1 MRFAICNELFEG
13 WDFRRQVEFVKAAGY
28 DGLELAP
35 FTFADSVT
43 EVSAD
48 RRKELKKIA
57 ADNGLELT
65 GLHWLLV
72 KPPGLHLT
80 HPDKAIR
87 AKTVDYLKHL
97 IDFAGDVGAKFMVFG
112 SPNQRKIVPEITR
125 DEGWKHAVESFAA
138 CGDTA
143 AKRGVTFC
151 LEALPTDL
159 TNILNTNDEVI
170 RMVRDLDHPGIRM
183 MVDVKSMCAES
194 ISIPDNIRNSR
205 EFFRYVHANDR
216 NLRGPGF
223 GDVDFKP
230 ILGTLK
236 EVGYNGWVSVEVFDF
251 KPDPET
257 IARESLKYLRA
268 SLP

>member
-1 MRFAICNELFEG
+1 MKFAICNELFEG
-13 WDFRRQVEFVKAAGY
+13 WDFRRTVEFVKATGY

-35 FTFADSVT
+35 FTLAESVT
-43 EVSAD
+43 EISAD

-57 ADNGLELT
+57 SDHGLELT

-72 KPPGLHLT
+72 KPAGLHLT
-80 HPDKAIR
+80 SPDKALR

-97 IDFAGDVGAKFMVFG
+97 IDFCGDVGGKVMVFG

-125 DEGWKHAVESFAA
+125 QQGWQYAVEGFAA

-143 AKRGVTFC
+143 AKRGVTLC
-151 LEALPTDL
+151 LEALPESL
-159 TNILNTNDEVI
+159 TNVLNTNEEVI
-170 RMVRDLDHPGIRM
+170 RMVKDINHPSIRM

-205 EFFRYVHANDR
+205 EFFRYVHANDA
-216 NLRGPGF
+216 NMRGPGF

-230 ILGTLK
+230 ILKTLK
-236 EVGYNGWVSVEVFDF
+236 EVGYSGYVSVEVFDF

-257 IARESLKYLRA
+257 IARESLRYLKA
-268 SLP
+268 SLT

>member
-13 WDFRRQVEFVKAAGY
+13 WDFRRQVEFVKKTGY

-43 EVSAD
+43 EISAD
-48 RRKELKKIA
+48 RRKELKTIA
-57 ADNGLELT
+57 ADAGLELT

-72 KPPGLHLT
+72 KPPGLHIT

-97 IDFAGDVGAKFMVFG
+97 IDFCGDVGGKVMVFG
-112 SPNQRKIVPEITR
+112 SPNQRKILPEITR
-125 DEGWKHAVESFAA
+125 DQGWQYAVESFAA

-143 AKRGVTFC
+143 AKRGVTLC
-151 LEALPTDL
+151 LEALPESL
-159 TNILNTNDEVI
+159 TNVLNTNAEVI
-170 RMVRDLDHPGIRM
+170 RMVRDINHPAIRM

-194 ISIPDNIRNSR
+194 ISIPENIRNSR
-205 EFFRYVHANDR
+205 EFFRYVHANDA
-216 NLRGPGF
+216 NMRGPGF

-230 ILGTLK
+230 ILRTLQ
-236 EVGYNGWVSVEVFDF
+236 EVGYNGYVSVEVFDF

-257 IARESLKYLRA
+257 IARESLRYLRA

>member
-13 WDFRRQVEFVKAAGY
+13 WDFRRQVEFVKATGY

-43 EVSAD
+43 DVSAD
-48 RRKELKKIA
+48 RRKELRKIA
-57 ADNGLELT
+57 ADAGLELT

-72 KPPGLHLT
+72 KPPGLHIT
-80 HPDKAIR
+80 HPDKSIR
-87 AKTVDYLKHL
+87 TKTVDYLKHL

-112 SPNQRKIVPEITR
+112 SPNQRKILPEITR
-125 DEGWKHAVESFAA
+125 DQGWHYAVESFAA

-143 AKRGVTFC
+143 AKRDVTLC
-151 LEALPTDL
+151 LEALPESL
-159 TNILNTNDEVI
+159 TNVLNTNAEVI
-170 RMVRDLDHPGIRM
+170 RMVRDINHPSIRM

-205 EFFRYVHANDR
+205 EFFRYVHANDA
-216 NLRGPGF
+216 NMRGPGF
-223 GDVDFKP
+223 GEVDFKP
-230 ILGTLK
+230 ILRALQ

-257 IARESLKYLRA
+257 IARESLRYLRA